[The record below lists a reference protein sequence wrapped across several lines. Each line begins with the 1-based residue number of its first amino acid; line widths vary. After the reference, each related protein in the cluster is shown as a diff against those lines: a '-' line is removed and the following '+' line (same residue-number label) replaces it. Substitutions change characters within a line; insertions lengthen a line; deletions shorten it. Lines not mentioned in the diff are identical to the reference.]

1 MSIAS
6 GMGVH
11 AVAVP
16 EALETLELL
25 PGNREPLAQNGR
37 ASLGAAL
44 GVLQQLGLTLLDL
57 RQQQAALV
65 ILDELDLDARDA
77 IDEGGAN
84 LDDLKL
90 YLDKLKMAVGV
101 LLARADVEAVSEPL
115 GLGGEPMGTLVV
127 PIAVMIVVIAMFPM
141 AIMMAVLP
149 MVAGPVVISM
159 VSRRLLL
166 PLVPIDDLRRR
177 EDAVQ
182 GIARGIQFEA
192 VDKKTVVIRMVVN
205 GESQFEM
212 ARVADIELDAFGLVP
227 PASYQNRT
235 AGTF

>member
-11 AVAVP
+11 AVAVS

-141 AIMMAVLP
+141 AIMM
-149 MVAGPVVISM
+149 VAGPVVISM

-192 VDKKTVVIRMVVN
+192 VDKKTVVIRMVVD

>member
-11 AVAVP
+11 AVAVS

-37 ASLGAAL
+37 AFLGAAL

-141 AIMMAVLP
+141 AIMM
-149 MVAGPVVISM
+149 VAGPVVISM